1 MNRKLIITGIVL
13 LIIAIILGAF
23 GAHGLK
29 KIVSEDAIK
38 TFEVGVRYQFY
49 AAFGLLI
56 LGMNTDK
63 FNVNW
68 NIFYNLL
75 FIGVLFFSGSI
86 YLLVINDYVPISK
99 KIIGP
104 ITPVG
109 GLLQISSWVYL
120 LFSFLK
126 KQ

>member
-13 LIIAIILGAF
+13 LIIAILLGAF

-29 KIVSEDAIK
+29 KIVSEDTIK
-38 TFEVGVRYQFY
+38 TFDVGVRYQFY

-56 LGMNTDK
+56 LGMNADK